1 MVSEWQEAI
10 RSNTLLT
17 PILHYG
23 TSFFDRRAW
32 DKINSARNYPWRH
45 VIITTK
51 ETLSKR
57 WDRADYRG
65 QKFWGTGQFTLER
78 LVLDEAHRFRTA
90 GAFHGPTLNPQT
102 GVVTRND
109 PNSAMSIWAKRLDA
123 LEPESKW
130 MLTATPLV
138 SNLSDLRWVCRF
150 LQRSEWLSENLP
162 PNTFAHKDDVELGLR
177 QANPGEASEDGNGP
191 KAIFTSIADPFRD
204 Y

>member
-1 MVSEWQEAI
+1 MGPTLIIWYDSCSDIDSDIYSDICGSLSPVPMVSEWQEAI

-65 QKFWGTGQFTLER
+65 QMFWGTGQFTLER

-102 GVVTRND
+102 GVVT
-109 PNSAMSIWAKRLDA
+109 
-123 LEPESKW
+123 
-130 MLTATPLV
+130 
-138 SNLSDLRWVCRF
+138 
-150 LQRSEWLSENLP
+150 
-162 PNTFAHKDDVELGLR
+162 
-177 QANPGEASEDGNGP
+177 
-191 KAIFTSIADPFRD
+191 
-204 Y
+204 